1 MRDFTGTPEEQAKA
15 TAAISDAVCR
25 CVEAKAEWLE
35 RKESLEM
42 DVKECEI
49 IIMKR
54 TTDLRYAE
62 LKLKEAVDE
71 LKEHLESAPQ

>member
-15 TAAISDAVCR
+15 IAAISDAVCR
-25 CVEAKAEWLE
+25 TERNMEWLE

-62 LKLKEAVDE
+62 LKLKEVVDE